1 MAGRHNGLKLALLIT
16 GLGLVVL
23 GLAAVACAPAA
34 SSGPAS
40 YEPASSGPT
49 LGVAEQG
56 GAVAATAT
64 ATPTVRWLG
73 DTPSPSELATLE
85 AIPTATPYPPGY
97 VKPTDLPTY
106 TPTPPYPTLLAQ
118 MWAEEYA
125 LQTREA
131 QMQTV
136 GARTRPAV
144 SGGAGG
150 AGGSSRDG
158 SAEALAQIAA
168 HMALG
173 EYYAIVKVRVI
184 GTRVVPVPDIA
195 ADPQIGESARRDTVE
210 VITTY
215 RGSIS
220 KRFDIVTHYEN
231 EALEVGREYI
241 LSVYRYWV
249 LESEYPP
256 GDKGLPFTPETLKA
270 AGGKA
275 YTYDVGM
282 VWIIDSGLAMYVPS
296 SYTVWGQGDYSN
308 HLEAGRGNSIR
319 LPLPTIEAAIRRR

>member
-1 MAGRHNGLKLALLIT
+1 MAGRRNVWKLALLT
-16 GLGLVVL
+16 TALGLVVL

-34 SSGPAS
+34 PSGQAS
-40 YEPASSGPT
+40 GQADPDAP
-49 LGVAEQG
+49 LA
-56 GAVAATAT
+56 AT
-64 ATPTVRWLG
+64 ATPTLRWLG
-73 DTPSPSELATLE
+73 DTPWPSQLATLE

-106 TPTPPYPTLLAQ
+106 TPVPPPATLMAQ
-118 MWAEEYA
+118 MWARQSA
-125 LQTREA
+125 LQTRQA

-136 GARTRPAV
+136 EARTRPAV
-144 SGGAGG
+144 SGGVAG
-150 AGGSSRDG
+150 AGGSSSRDG
-158 SAEALAQIAA
+158 HEEALAQIAA

-184 GTRVVPVPDIA
+184 GTRVVPVPYIA

-215 RGSIS
+215 RGSMS

-319 LPLPTIEAAIRRR
+319 LPLPTIEAAMRRR

>member
-1 MAGRHNGLKLALLIT
+1 MICRRDALKFAYLTTALGLIVLC
-16 GLGLVVL
+16 LVVL
-23 GLAAVACAPAA
+23 ACAPAA
-34 SSGPAS
+34 PSGQAS
-40 YEPASSGPT
+40 GQAEPDAPT
-49 LGVAEQG
+49 I
-56 GAVAATAT
+56 AT
-64 ATPTVRWLG
+64 ATPTLRWLG
-73 DTPSPSELATLE
+73 DTPSPSQLATWE
-85 AIPTATPYPPGY
+85 AIPTSTPYPPGY
-97 VKPTDLPTY
+97 VRPTRLPTY
-106 TPTPPYPTLLAQ
+106 TPVPPRPTQLAQLLAI
-118 MWAEEYA
+118 ESA

-136 GARTRPAV
+136 EARTRPAV
-144 SGGAGG
+144 SGGAAGAAAATGG
-150 AGGSSRDG
+150 N
-158 SAEALAQIAA
+158 SAEALGQIAA

-231 EALEVGREYI
+231 EALDVGREYI
-241 LSVYRYWV
+241 LSVYKYWV

-256 GDKGLPFTPETLKA
+256 GYKGLPFTPETLKA

-275 YTYDVGM
+275 YTYAVGM
-282 VWIIDSGLAMYVPS
+282 IWIIDSGVAMYVPGY
-296 SYTVWGQGDYSN
+296 YTVLGQGDYSS
-308 HLEAGRGNSIR
+308 HLEAGRDSSIR
-319 LPLPTIEAAIRRR
+319 LPLPTMEAAIVP